1 MSNQPNQ
8 SNHGKAHPAYRWDAL
23 IVGGGPAG
31 AAVAITLA
39 RQGRRV
45 LIVEKQTTQ
54 IVKFG
59 ESLPPAAVRL
69 VEALLGSLDAIDL
82 PAHGIHKTAGN
93 ISCWSSAQPDVA
105 DFFYTPIGFG
115 LGIDRARFDNAL
127 LQKAQANGAV
137 LQTSSR
143 FIQCHRDAEDWAVDL
158 QSKAG
163 RQWYY
168 ADYLI
173 DASGRRSVV
182 AAGLG
187 IIRHR
192 RSVVAA
198 GLGVARQQQA
208 RLFAL
213 GLRFIT
219 HEGDNDCYTR
229 IEATPQGWWYSNR
242 LPSFSGAAQTTT
254 RRMVVFHT
262 DRDLP
267 SVKEAATPAGF
278 DRLLQQSR
286 HIGAYLRKYRYRPD
300 GSIHGV
306 DAGGERLG
314 RFAGNG
320 WLAVG
325 DAAQAYDPLSS
336 QGITKGLTSGAM
348 AGQLL
353 GYALNSLRQ
362 YGHRNADLPLFK
374 RYADEQERLWAG
386 YVQQCQHYYR
396 GQPNWSDQP
405 FWSRRQQIS
414 PGATTTIAREVL

>member
-1 MSNQPNQ
+1 MSNE
-8 SNHGKAHPAYRWDAL
+8 SKAHFTSRWNVL

-31 AAVAITLA
+31 AAAAITLA

-54 IVKFG
+54 AVKFG

-69 VEALLGSLDAIDL
+69 VEALLGSLDSIDL

-93 ISCWSSAQPDVA
+93 ISCWSSIQPDIA
-105 DFFYTPIGFG
+105 DFFYTPTGFG
-115 LGIDRARFDNAL
+115 LGIDRARFDHAL
-127 LQKAQANGAV
+127 LRKAQADGAI

-143 FIQCHRDAEDWAVDL
+143 FVECRRDAEGWVVDI

-163 RQWYY
+163 REQHY

-187 IIRHR
+187 I
-192 RSVVAA
+192 
-198 GLGVARQQQA
+198 ARQRQES
-208 RLFAL
+208 LFAL
-213 GLRFIT
+213 GRCFVT
-219 HEGDNDCYTR
+219 HQDDSDGYTR

-242 LPSFSGAAQTTT
+242 LPPAGNSAEQKLT

-262 DRDLP
+262 DRDLEF
-267 SVKEAATPAGF
+267 VKEAATADGF
-278 DRLLQQSR
+278 DRLLRQSP
-286 HIGAYLRKYRYRPD
+286 HINDYLQKHRYRPD
-300 GSIHGV
+300 GDIHGV
-306 DAGGERLG
+306 DAGGERLDQ
-314 RFAGNG
+314 FAGDG

-336 QGITKGLTSGAM
+336 QGIAKGLTSGVM

-353 GYALNSLRQ
+353 GYALNSLEQ
-362 YGHRNADLPLFK
+362 YGHRNAASPLCLPLLR
-374 RYADEQERLWAG
+374 RYADEQERLWAD
-386 YVQQCQHYYR
+386 YLRQCNHYYR

-405 FWSRRQQIS
+405 FWSRRNRTSSGI
-414 PGATTTIAREVL
+414 TTNITRTEPFCAL

>member
-1 MSNQPNQ
+1 MSTN
-8 SNHGKAHPAYRWDAL
+8 SNAHHATRWDVL

-31 AAVAITLA
+31 AAAAITLA

-45 LIVEKQTTQ
+45 LIVEKRTTQ
-54 IVKFG
+54 VVKFG
-59 ESLPPAAVRL
+59 ESLPPAAVRP
-69 VEALLGSLDAIDL
+69 VEALLGSLEAIDL

-93 ISCWSSAQPDVA
+93 ISCWSSAQPEVA
-105 DFFYTPIGFG
+105 DFFYTPTGFG

-127 LQKAQANGAV
+127 LQKARADGAV
-137 LQTSSR
+137 LQSSK
-143 FIQCHRDAEDWAVDL
+143 FIQCRRKPQGWVVDL

-163 RQWYY
+163 REQHH

-187 IIRHR
+187 I
-192 RSVVAA
+192 
-198 GLGVARQQQA
+198 ARQQQEC
-208 RLFAL
+208 LFAL
-213 GLRFIT
+213 GRRFIT
-219 HEGDNDCYTR
+219 HEDDNDCYTR

-242 LPSFSGAAQTTT
+242 LPSDGNGAGQNVT

-262 DRDLP
+262 DRDL
-267 SVKEAATPAGF
+267 SSLREAATVDGF
-278 DRLLQQSR
+278 DRLLRQSPQLNACLQK
-286 HIGAYLRKYRYRPD
+286 HRYQPD
-300 GSIHGV
+300 GNIHGV
-306 DAGGERLG
+306 NAGGERLSQ
-314 RFAGNG
+314 FAGDG

-336 QGITKGLTSGAM
+336 QGITKGLTSGVM

-362 YGHRNADLPLFK
+362 HGHRNADIPLLK

-386 YVQQCQHYYR
+386 YVRQCQYYYR
-396 GQPNWSDQP
+396 SQPNWSDQP
-405 FWSRRQQIS
+405 FWKRRNRVSSSRIS
-414 PGATTTIAREVL
+414 SGRVSSGTTNIAREAP